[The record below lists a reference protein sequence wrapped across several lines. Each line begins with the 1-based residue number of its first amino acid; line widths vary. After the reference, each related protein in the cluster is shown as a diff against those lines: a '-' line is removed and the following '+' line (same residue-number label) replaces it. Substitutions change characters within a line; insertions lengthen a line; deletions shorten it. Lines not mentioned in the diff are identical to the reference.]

1 MVSDWPGGFQG
12 EVTVANNGSA
22 TLNGWTVRLTLAGGQ
37 TLSQVWNGVN
47 TGTSGAISVRN
58 ATYNGSLGANA
69 STSFG
74 FLVNGSSSTAPSAL
88 SCTSS

>member
-1 MVSDWPGGFQG
+1 MVNSWGGGFQG

-37 TLSQVWNGVN
+37 TIANVWNGIN
-47 TGTSGAISVRN
+47 TGTSGAVSVRN
-58 ATYNGSLGANA
+58 AAYNGSLGANA

-74 FLVNGSSSTAPSAL
+74 FLVNGSTNAAPGSI
-88 SCTSS
+88 SCTSP